1 MILEIIIK
9 YWVEFFLGLVATG
22 LGIACK
28 KIYKMYKNEKTHQ
41 KTKEEQEFHDSIE
54 NLIKEGNEQNKKDKE
69 ELQEQ
74 INIVKNGVLS
84 IQKKNFEEDCRALLE
99 EGHSITLDE
108 FENLQEEHTTYK
120 SLGGNHDGDTLFD
133 MAIKKATN
141 DLTD

>member
-1 MILEIIIK
+1 
-9 YWVEFFLGLVATG
+9 
-22 LGIACK
+22 
-28 KIYKMYKNEKTHQ
+28 MYKDEKTHQ
-41 KTKEEQEFHDSIE
+41 KTKEEQEFQDSIE
-54 NLIKEGNEQNKKDKE
+54 KLIKEGNEQNKKDKE

-84 IQKKNFEEDCRALLE
+84 IQKKNFEEDCRVLLE
-99 EGHSITLDE
+99 EGHNVTLDE

-133 MAIKKATN
+133 MVVKKATN